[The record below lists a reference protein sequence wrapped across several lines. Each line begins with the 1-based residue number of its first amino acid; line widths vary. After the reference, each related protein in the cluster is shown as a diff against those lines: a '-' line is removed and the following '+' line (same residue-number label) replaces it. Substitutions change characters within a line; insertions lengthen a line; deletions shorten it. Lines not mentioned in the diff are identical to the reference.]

1 MKLFNKGSSALPIIY
16 DGSNP
21 EMFLNS
27 FDDRAQVYSWENILI
42 IPTVAGP
49 KNLVRE
55 HGQITKDEVVAH
67 VNTYASAANRQA
79 QNCVMMYICLRNS
92 VAPNKLADLEGD
104 LQEFTQQGPTF
115 LKYIIKE
122 ANNDTAAAAISVSMN
137 MIELDKTMVS
147 LQHDV
152 KAFNNHCQGQ
162 FRIRDQLGQPISNT
176 DGIAYLAKG
185 YKEVP
190 VPQFA
195 TYVEA
200 KMNDHSDGSKLLTVK
215 DLMTITTIKY
225 NDLVRAGHWNLQP
238 SVDVVALQCQVD
250 GLKAALTMAKKP
262 KTKDAKPKKK
272 KEASPPFTLEAW
284 ATVPP
289 ADGVLTMT
297 KNGKTFHWCSHHKR
311 WCNHTVDDCKAKG
324 RTGATDVAANAA
336 EIEQELTGYCSEDE
350 IQY

>member
-1 MKLFNKGSSALPIIY
+1 
-16 DGSNP
+16 
-21 EMFLNS
+21 MFLNA
-27 FDDRAQVYSWENILI
+27 FDDRAQLFSWGNILD
-42 IPTVAGP
+42 IPTATGI

-55 HGQITKDEVVAH
+55 HGQISTKEVTDHVA
-67 VNTYASAANRQA
+67 TYASGANRQA
-79 QNCVMMYICLRNS
+79 QNCVMMYACLRQS
-92 VAPNKLADLEGD
+92 VAATKLADLEGD

-137 MIELDKTMVS
+137 MIELDKTMNS

-152 KAFNNHCQGQ
+152 KSFNVHCQGQ

-190 VPQFA
+190 VAQFN
-195 TYVEA
+195 TYVES
-200 KMNDHSDGSKLLTVK
+200 KMNDHSDGSKPLTVK
-215 DLMTITTIKY
+215 ELMTITTIKY

-262 KTKDAKPKKK
+262 KTKDAKTKKK
-272 KEASPPFTLEAW
+272 KDTPFTLEAW
-284 ATVPP
+284 ATKPP
-289 ADGVLTMT
+289 LDGVMTMV
-297 KNGKTFHWCSHHKR
+297 KNSKTFHWCSWHGR
-311 WCNHTVDDCKAKG
+311 WCNHTVADCKAKG
-324 RTGATDVAANAA
+324 RTGGDQSDVAANAA
-336 EIEQELTGYCSEDE
+336 EVEEHELSGYFSEDS
-350 IQY
+350 QN